1 MTNGLQMDD
10 KNEQNEQSNFYCKKC
25 NYITSKKNNYERH
38 ILSRK
43 HQKNDAWMTKN
54 EQNEQNEQN
63 TKNLYECSCGKKYK
77 FRQGLHKHQQ
87 KCNLINKDIDRDK
100 NIDYKEMFLKMMK
113 QNNELMNQVTE
124 MIPKVG
130 NNNNNTINRQK
141 FNINIFLNEECKDAL
156 TMNEFIKKIE
166 VSLSNLLTTQNKGIS
181 EGVSDIFIEN
191 MNKLSVHERPMH
203 CTDIDKEIVYIK
215 SDKDG
220 NKSEWK
226 QDIENKE
233 LKTAVQKISKVQQKN
248 IKKWIDE
255 NPNWQKD
262 ANLEKEYMK
271 LLKNATE
278 ELNDKNKEK
287 VIKRVCSNI
296 LLDNK

>member
-10 KNEQNEQSNFYCKKC
+10 KNEQNEQLNFYCKKC
-25 NYITSKKNNYERH
+25 NYITSKKNNFERH

-43 HQKNDAWMTKN
+43 HQKDDAWMTKN

-63 TKNLYECSCGKKYK
+63 SKKIFECGCGKKYK

-87 KCNLINKDIDRDK
+87 KCILINKDIDEDK

-296 LLDNK
+296 LLDK

>member
-10 KNEQNEQSNFYCKKC
+10 KNEQNEQLNFYCKKC
-25 NYITSKKNNYERH
+25 NYITSKKNNFERH

-43 HQKNDAWMTKN
+43 HQKDDAWMTKN

-63 TKNLYECSCGKKYK
+63 SKKIFECGCGKKYK

-87 KCNLINKDIDRDK
+87 KCILINKDIDEDK

>member
-43 HQKNDAWMTKN
+43 HQKSDAWMTKN

-220 NKSEWK
+220 NQSEWK
-226 QDIENKE
+226 QDIQNKE